1 MAQGHPLCGLNK
13 GALGSQ
19 GQVGKTLAHVDEVQP
34 SPPRAVPYVFVPDLL
49 FRQLDLDEGSHGG
62 EELPPGPVLHPFVLL
77 DVLLHAAN
85 GQVLDLSWGG
95 SGAQQA
101 VSPKS
106 SQDGPRHQPQPLGL
120 PLWPPDPPES
130 NTPWATPCPQPPSDP
145 QRVGGRERGPGSTA
159 LGTNR
164 SAVIRN
170 NFVCFICCLIISSTP
185 A

>member
-1 MAQGHPLCGLNK
+1 MLGMAQGHPLCGLNK

-120 PLWPPDPPES
+120 PLWPPDPPRVKHSLGHPLPPASLRPSES
-130 NTPWATPCPQPPSDP
+130 GR
-145 QRVGGRERGPGSTA
+145 QRARPREHRAGH
-159 LGTNR
+159 
-164 SAVIRN
+164 
-170 NFVCFICCLIISSTP
+170 
-185 A
+185 